1 MLAKSPGQ
9 PAGALYSLPHGPAQP
24 SLAKVKVPF
33 SLRPKPNRRA
43 EGRFV
48 AAPPAMIVGAGLEA
62 IETGFEA
69 QRKGVSAQ
77 KVVVALNV

>member
-1 MLAKSPGQ
+1 
-9 PAGALYSLPHGPAQP
+9 
-24 SLAKVKVPF
+24 
-33 SLRPKPNRRA
+33 
-43 EGRFV
+43 
-48 AAPPAMIVGAGLEA
+48 MIVGAGLEA